1 MVNMVKV
8 PKYSNI
14 KFKPSQNC
22 IITQNTTFDSDQKH
36 ILERMRAVPGNI
48 MPVMVINQ
56 KTGKVNAHIPN
67 EGLTGFEIDNNYKL
81 QVRRLEQISNFFI
94 TKSKL
99 QMSGNVTGKFEKIAT
114 LNYIKNNRHEKLID
128 KDNSELEKEINKL

>member
-1 MVNMVKV
+1 MVKMV
-8 PKYSNI
+8 KIPKYSNI
-14 KFKPSQNC
+14 KFKPDQNC

-36 ILERMRAVPGNI
+36 ILERMKAANGNV

-56 KTGKVNAHIPN
+56 STGKVNAHIPN
-67 EGLTGFEIDNNYKL
+67 ESLTGFETDNGYKL
-81 QVRRLEQISNFFI
+81 EIMRLQQISNFFI
-94 TKSKL
+94 NKSKL

-114 LNYIKNNRHEKLID
+114 LNYIKNKRGIKLID

>member
-67 EGLTGFEIDNNYKL
+67 EGLTGFEICLLYTSPSPRD
-81 QVRRLEQISNFFI
+81 
-94 TKSKL
+94 
-99 QMSGNVTGKFEKIAT
+99 
-114 LNYIKNNRHEKLID
+114 
-128 KDNSELEKEINKL
+128 